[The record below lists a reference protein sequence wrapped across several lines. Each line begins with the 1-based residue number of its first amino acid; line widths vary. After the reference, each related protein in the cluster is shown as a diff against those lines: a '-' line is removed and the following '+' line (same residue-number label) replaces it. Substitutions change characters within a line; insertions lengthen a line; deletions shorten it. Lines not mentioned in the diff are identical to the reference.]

1 MSEIHLKK
9 HQIDQKSSF
18 RKWVGFPARSP
29 VPARGARGTI
39 VSATGSGKTI
49 MAAASALECFPH
61 GRILVTVPTLDL
73 LVQTAQ
79 AWRTVGHRSP
89 MAAVCS
95 LENDPVLNELGVRT
109 TTNPIQLAL
118 WAGRGPVIVFATY
131 ASLVD
136 REDYAALQDQE
147 RPYGPWQNS
156 GNGKTRKK
164 TRGPLEAALTG
175 GERLYGQQMAPFDLA
190 IVDEAHGTAGDLGR
204 PWAAIHD
211 NTRIP
216 ADFRLYLTATPRI
229 LAAARP
235 QKGADGQELEI
246 ASMADDPD
254 GTYGAWL
261 AELGLSEAIEREIL
275 AGFEIDVL
283 EIRDPSPVLGESEE
297 ARRGR
302 RLALLQ
308 TALLEHAAA
317 YNLRTVMTFHQK
329 VEEAAA
335 FADKLPE
342 TAAALYVNDAS
353 DDDLAAADKLPK
365 SSVNARF
372 YELEAGR
379 HVPPDR
385 VWSAWLCGDHLVTER
400 REVLRQFAGGIDAA
414 DRRVHRA
421 FLASVRV
428 LGEGVDITGDRGV
441 EAICFA
447 DTRGSQVEIVQ
458 NIGRALR
465 LNKDGSTK
473 IARII
478 VPVFLEP
485 GEDPTDMVASASFRP
500 LVAVLQ
506 GLRSHDE
513 RLVEQLASRA
523 LTSGQRK
530 VHVRRDANGQIIG
543 AGGEGDGEDQEQDD
557 TDAAA
562 ESALLH
568 FSSPRDTATIAAFL
582 RTRVYRPESLVWL
595 EGYQALIRWRK
606 ENEITGLYA
615 VPYDVEAEVGVT
627 KDFPLGRWVHQQRK
641 ALRAGELEERRK
653 TLLDAPEA
661 GMVWEPGEEAWE
673 TKLAALRSYRRA
685 MGHLAPR
692 QDAVWGEGDAMVPVG
707 QHAANLRRKGGL
719 GKDAERAAE
728 RAQQLAAID
737 EDWNCPWPLDW
748 QRHYRVLADLVDAD
762 GVLPAIQPG
771 VLFEGDDLGKW
782 LARQREA
789 STWAQLSAE
798 QQERLSQLGVKP
810 LEAPSPAPSAKRAA
824 NGQSKAE
831 QAFHRGL
838 AALTQWVEREGAHRP
853 APRGHSEQIAVD
865 GEAEPVTVKL
875 GVWVSNTKSR
885 WDKLTPEQ
893 QAALAAL
900 GVPWAKAAVPAPS
913 GGPAPVRDA
922 PVQPAPSGEQAQEY
936 PDQGDPVT
944 AEERETSR
952 GTARARRMNELM
964 RKHTKAELLRMAY
977 AGGLVNHNSPE
988 KWRKDEIASTVVD
1001 TEFRTADRAAPA
1013 RPASAT
1019 ARPVPA
1025 QPLPLPQQ
1033 DHHDE
1038 CDKSVYEGGTCT
1050 CDLIEQYGPPSER
1063 DDY

>member
-1 MSEIHLKK
+1 MIHLRE
-9 HQIDQKSSF
+9 HQVTAIAAI
-18 RKWVGFPARSP
+18 RAWAGRPERAP
-29 VPARGARGTI
+29 VPTQGARGTL

-49 MAAASALECFPH
+49 TAAWAARDCFPD

-79 AWRTVGHRSP
+79 AWRLVGHQAP

-95 LENDPVLNELGVRT
+95 LENDPVLNSLGVRT

-118 WAGRGPVIVFATY
+118 WAGSGPVVVFATY

-136 REDYAALQDQE
+136 REDIDAPEGQ
-147 RPYGPWQNS
+147 
-156 GNGKTRKK
+156 RKV
-164 TRGPLEAALTG
+164 RGPLEAALAG
-175 GERLYGQQMAPFDLA
+175 GERLYGQRMTGFDLA

-211 NTRIP
+211 NARIP

-235 QKGADGQELEI
+235 QKDADGQEAEI
-246 ASMADDPD
+246 ATMADDLD
-254 GTYGAWL
+254 GTYGAWI

-283 EIRDPSPVLGESEE
+283 EIRDPSPVIGESEE

-317 YNLRTVMTFHQK
+317 HNLHTTMTFHQK

-335 FADKLPE
+335 FAEKLPE
-342 TAAALYVNDAS
+342 TAAELYVNDAS
-353 DDDLAAADKLPK
+353 DEDLAAADKLPK
-365 SSVNARF
+365 SSIDAEF

-400 REVLRQFAGGIDAA
+400 REVIRQFANGIDAA
-414 DRRVHRA
+414 GRRVHRA

-428 LGEGVDITGDRGV
+428 LGEGVDITGERGV
-441 EAICFA
+441 DSICFA

-473 IARII
+473 VARII

-523 LTSGQRK
+523 LTSGKRK
-530 VHVRRDANGQIIG
+530 VHVRRDEDGRIVG
-543 AGGEGDGEDQEQDD
+543 AGGEGDGEDQEDDD
-557 TDAAA
+557 TQAATEA
-562 ESALLH
+562 ALLH
-568 FSSPRDTATIAAFL
+568 FSSPRNAATIAAFL

-595 EGYQALIRWRK
+595 EGYQALLRWRA

-615 VPYDVEAEVGVT
+615 VPYDVEVEVGVT

-653 TLLDAPEA
+653 LLLDAPEA

-673 TKLAALRSYRRA
+673 NKLAALRSYHRA
-685 MGHLAPR
+685 TGHLAPR
-692 QDAVWGEGDAMVPVG
+692 QDAVWGEGETMVPIG
-707 QHAANLRRKGGL
+707 QHMANLRRKDGL
-719 GKDAERAAE
+719 GKDPKRAEERAK
-728 RAQQLAAID
+728 QLAAID
-737 EDWNCPWPLDW
+737 PDWNCPWPLNW
-748 QRHYRVLADLVDAD
+748 QRHYRVLADLVDGD
-762 GVLPAIQPG
+762 GHLPYIAPG
-771 VLFEGDDLGKW
+771 VTFEGDDIGTW
-782 LARQREA
+782 RWRQQEPG
-789 STWAQLSAE
+789 TWAQLSSE
-798 QQERLSQLGVKP
+798 QRERLTALGVKP
-810 LEAPSPAPSAKRAA
+810 LEAPSPSPAELPPAPADAAKNPKKA
-824 NGQSKAE
+824 GSKAE
-831 QAFHRGL
+831 AAFQRGL
-838 AALTQWVEREGAHRP
+838 AALTQWVEREGADRP
-853 APRGHSEQIAVD
+853 VPRGHSEEIAVD
-865 GEAEPVTVKL
+865 GEAEPVPVRL
-875 GVWVSNTKSR
+875 GVWLSNTR
-885 WDKLTPEQ
+885 ARRDKLTADQ
-893 QAALAAL
+893 LAAL
-900 GVPWAKAAVPAPS
+900 GALGMQWA
-913 GGPAPVRDA
+913 
-922 PVQPAPSGEQAQEY
+922 
-936 PDQGDPVT
+936 
-944 AEERETSR
+944 
-952 GTARARRMNELM
+952 
-964 RKHTKAELLRMAY
+964 
-977 AGGLVNHNSPE
+977 
-988 KWRKDEIASTVVD
+988 
-1001 TEFRTADRAAPA
+1001 
-1013 RPASAT
+1013 
-1019 ARPVPA
+1019 
-1025 QPLPLPQQ
+1025 
-1033 DHHDE
+1033 
-1038 CDKSVYEGGTCT
+1038 
-1050 CDLIEQYGPPSER
+1050 
-1063 DDY
+1063 

>member
-1 MSEIHLKK
+1 MIQLRE
-9 HQIDQKSSF
+9 HQVEQKSRF

-29 VPARGARGTI
+29 VPPEGARGTI

-49 MAAASALECFPH
+49 TAAACALECFPSS
-61 GRILVTVPTLDL
+61 RILVTVPTLDL

-89 MAAVCS
+89 MVAVCS

-118 WAGRGPVIVFATY
+118 WAGSGPVVVFATY
-131 ASLVD
+131 ASLVG
-136 REDYAALQDQE
+136 REDIDDPVGQ
-147 RPYGPWQNS
+147 
-156 GNGKTRKK
+156 RKV
-164 TRGPLEAALTG
+164 RGPLEAALAG
-175 GERLYGQQMAPFDLA
+175 GKRLYGQRMDGFDLA

-235 QKGADGQELEI
+235 QKGAEGQEAEI
-246 ASMADDPD
+246 ATMADDPE

-283 EIRDPSPVLGESEE
+283 EIRDPSPVLGGSEE

-308 TALLEHAAA
+308 TALLEHAAKW
-317 YNLRTVMTFHQK
+317 NLKTVMTFHQK

-335 FADKLPE
+335 FAEKLPE
-342 TAAALYVNDAS
+342 TAAELYVNDAT

-365 SSVNARF
+365 SSIDAEF

-400 REVLRQFAGGIDAA
+400 REVIRQFANGIDAA
-414 DRRVHRA
+414 GRRVHRA

-428 LGEGVDITGDRGV
+428 LGEGVDITGERGV

-473 IARII
+473 VARII

-485 GEDPTDMVASASFRP
+485 GEDPTDMVASASFSP

-523 LTSGQRK
+523 LTSGKRK
-530 VHVRRDANGQIIG
+530 VHLQRDEDGRIVG
-543 AGGEGDGEDQEQDD
+543 VGGEGDGEDQEDD

-568 FSSPRDTATIAAFL
+568 FSSPRDAATIAAFL

-595 EGYQALIRWRK
+595 EGYQALLRWRR
-606 ENEITGLYA
+606 ENGITGVHA
-615 VPYDVEAEVGVT
+615 VPYDVEVEVGVT
-627 KDFPLGRWVHQQRK
+627 KVFPLGRWVHQQRK
-641 ALRAGELEERRK
+641 ALRAGELEDRRK
-653 TLLDAPEA
+653 ILLDAPEA

-673 TKLAALRSYRRA
+673 AKLAALRSYRRA
-685 MGHLAPR
+685 AGHLAPR
-692 QDAVWGEGDAMVPVG
+692 QDAVWGESEAEGLVPVG
-707 QHAANLRRKGGL
+707 QHMANLRRKGGL
-719 GKDAERAAE
+719 GKAPERAAV
-728 RAQQLAAID
+728 RAAQLTGID
-737 EDWNCPWPLDW
+737 PDWDCPWPLDW

-762 GVLPAIQPG
+762 GRLPDIAPG
-771 VLFEGDDLGKW
+771 VQFEGDDIGRW

-789 STWAQLSAE
+789 STWAQLSTE
-798 QQERLSQLGVKP
+798 QQKRLSKLGIKP
-810 LEAPSPAPSAKRAA
+810 SEAPSPAPAATRATKGPSRA
-824 NGQSKAE
+824 Q
-831 QAFHRGL
+831 QAFQRGL
-838 AALTQWVEREGAHRP
+838 TALAQWVEREGAHRP
-853 APRGHSEQIAVD
+853 VPRGHAEEIEVD
-865 GEAEPVTVKL
+865 GETKPVAVKL
-875 GVWVSNTKSR
+875 GVWISNTKSR
-885 WDKLTPEQ
+885 RDKLTVEQ
-893 QAALAAL
+893 RNALREL
-900 GVPWAKAAVPAPS
+900 GMEWA
-913 GGPAPVRDA
+913 
-922 PVQPAPSGEQAQEY
+922 
-936 PDQGDPVT
+936 
-944 AEERETSR
+944 
-952 GTARARRMNELM
+952 
-964 RKHTKAELLRMAY
+964 
-977 AGGLVNHNSPE
+977 
-988 KWRKDEIASTVVD
+988 
-1001 TEFRTADRAAPA
+1001 
-1013 RPASAT
+1013 
-1019 ARPVPA
+1019 
-1025 QPLPLPQQ
+1025 
-1033 DHHDE
+1033 
-1038 CDKSVYEGGTCT
+1038 
-1050 CDLIEQYGPPSER
+1050 
-1063 DDY
+1063 

>member
-1 MSEIHLKK
+1 MSRIPLKK
-9 HQIDQKSSF
+9 HQVDQKSAF
-18 RKWVGFPARSP
+18 RRWVGFPARSS
-29 VPARGARGTI
+29 VPPQGARGTI

-49 MAAASALECFPH
+49 MAAASALECFPE

-79 AWRTVGHRSP
+79 AWRAVGHRSP
-89 MAAVCS
+89 MVAVCS

-118 WAGRGPVIVFATY
+118 WAGHGPVIVLATY

-136 REDYAALQDQE
+136 REDFDDPTGQG
-147 RPYGPWQNS
+147 R
-156 GNGKTRKK
+156 
-164 TRGPLEAALTG
+164 TRGPLEAALAG
-175 GERLYGQQMAPFDLA
+175 GERLYGQRMDGFDLA
-190 IVDEAHGTAGDLGR
+190 IMDEAHGTAGDLGR

-211 NTRIP
+211 NARIP

-229 LAAARP
+229 LASPRP
-235 QKGADGQELEI
+235 LRGKDGQELEV
-246 ASMADDPD
+246 ATMADDPD

-275 AGFEIDVL
+275 APFEIDVL

-297 ARRGR
+297 AQRGR

-335 FADKLPE
+335 FAEALPK
-342 TAAALYVNDAS
+342 TAAELYMTETDDETMVKAEKELPASSIDAE
-353 DDDLAAADKLPK
+353 
-365 SSVNARF
+365 F
-372 YELEAGR
+372 YGLEAGR

-385 VWSAWLCGDHLVTER
+385 VWSAWLCGDHLVSER
-400 REVLRQFAGGIDAA
+400 REVLRQFANGIDANN
-414 DRRVHRA
+414 RRVHRA

-428 LGEGVDITGDRGV
+428 LGEGVDITGERGV

-465 LNKDGSTK
+465 LNRDGSTK
-473 IARII
+473 VARII

-485 GEDPTDMVASASFRP
+485 DEDPTDMVASASFKP

-523 LTSGQRK
+523 LTSGKRK
-530 VHVRRDANGQIIG
+530 VHVQRDEDGRIIG
-543 AGGEGDGEDQEQDD
+543 TDGDGEEHDD
-557 TDAAA
+557 TQAAA

-568 FSSPRDTATIAAFL
+568 FSTPRDAATIAAFL
-582 RTRVYRPESLVWL
+582 RTRVYRPDSLVWL
-595 EGYQALIRWRK
+595 EGYQALIRWRA

-615 VPYDVEAEVGVT
+615 VPYDTETTVGVT

-653 TLLDAPEA
+653 ELLDLPEA

-673 TKLAALRSYRRA
+673 TKLAALRSYHRA
-685 MGHLAPR
+685 TGHLAPR
-692 QDAVWGEGDAMVPVG
+692 QDAVWGEGDARAPIG
-707 QHAANLRRKGGL
+707 QHMANLRRKGQKNGL
-719 GKDAERAAE
+719 GKDPERAAE
-728 RAQQLAAID
+728 RAAQLTAID
-737 EDWNCPWPLDW
+737 PDWNCPWPLDW

-762 GVLPAIQPG
+762 GSLPDIAPG
-771 VLFEGDDLGKW
+771 VLMDGDDLGKW
-782 LARQREA
+782 LQRQKQPG
-789 STWAQLSAE
+789 TWAQLSSE
-798 QQERLSQLGVKP
+798 QQERLSKLGVQP
-810 LEAPSPAPSAKRAA
+810 LEAPSPAPATVR
-824 NGQSKAE
+824 SKGSGKTQ
-831 QAFHRGL
+831 QAFQRGL
-838 AALTQWVEREGAHRP
+838 AALAQWVEREGANRP
-853 APRGHSEQIAVD
+853 VPRGHSEEIVVD
-865 GEAEPVTVKL
+865 GETVAVKL

-885 WDKLTPEQ
+885 RDKLSAEQ
-893 QAALAAL
+893 LAALAEL
-900 GVPWAKAAVPAPS
+900 GVDWAGAAPKQATPAAPAPTDSSPAQPMPPEVPAQ
-913 GGPAPVRDA
+913 GQHAPHADTLT
-922 PVQPAPSGEQAQEY
+922 
-936 PDQGDPVT
+936 D
-944 AEERETSR
+944 EEREAEAAR
-952 GTARARRMNELM
+952 GRTRMQRLTELM

-977 AGGLVNHNSPE
+977 AGGLVRHNSPE
-988 KWRKDEIASTVVD
+988 QWRKDEIASAVID
-1001 TEFRTADRAAPA
+1001 IELRAAARARAGQPPA
-1013 RPASAT
+1013 PPASA
-1019 ARPVPA
+1019 APPKRPRVRH
-1025 QPLPLPQQ
+1025 
-1033 DHHDE
+1033 HHDE
-1038 CDKSVYEGGTCT
+1038 CDKVLYEGGACT

-1063 DDY
+1063 EDSY

>member
-1 MSEIHLKK
+1 MISLRE
-9 HQIDQKSSF
+9 HQVDQRSAF
-18 RKWVGFPARSP
+18 RKWVGFPARSS
-29 VPARGARGTI
+29 VPPQGARGTI

-49 MAAASALECFPH
+49 TAAACALESFAG

-73 LVQTAQ
+73 LAQTAQ
-79 AWRTVGHRSP
+79 AWRLVGHRAP
-89 MAAVCS
+89 MVAVCS
-95 LENDPVLNELGVRT
+95 LESDPVLNELGVRT

-118 WAGRGPVIVFATY
+118 WAGHGPIVMFATY

-136 REDYAALQDQE
+136 REDIDAPMGQ
-147 RPYGPWQNS
+147 
-156 GNGKTRKK
+156 RKV
-164 TRGPLEAALTG
+164 RGPLETALAG
-175 GERLYGQQMAPFDLA
+175 GERLYGQQMAGFDLA

-211 NTRIP
+211 NARIP

-229 LAAARP
+229 LAAPRP
-235 QKGADGQELEI
+235 QKGADGQEAEL
-246 ASMADDPD
+246 ATMADDPD
-254 GTYGAWL
+254 GTFGAWL
-261 AELGLSEAIEREIL
+261 PGAELGLSEAIEREIL
-275 AGFEIDVL
+275 APFEIDVL

-335 FADKLPE
+335 FAEKLPE
-342 TAAALYVNDAS
+342 TAAELYVNDAS

-365 SSVNARF
+365 SSIDAEF

-385 VWSAWLCGDHLVTER
+385 VWSAWLCGDHLVSER
-400 REVLRQFAGGIDAA
+400 REVLRQFANGIDANN
-414 DRRVHRA
+414 RRVHRA

-428 LGEGVDITGDRGV
+428 LGEGVDITGERGV
-441 EAICFA
+441 EAVCFA

-465 LNKDGSTK
+465 LNRDGSTK
-473 IARII
+473 VARII

-530 VHVRRDANGQIIG
+530 VHVRRDEDGRIVG

-557 TDAAA
+557 TQAAA
-562 ESALLH
+562 EAALLH
-568 FSSPRDTATIAAFL
+568 FSSPRDAATIAAFL

-595 EGYQALIRWRK
+595 EGYQALLRWRA

-615 VPYDVEAEVGVT
+615 VPYDTETEVGVT

-653 TLLDAPEA
+653 TLLNAPEA

-673 TKLAALRSYRRA
+673 NKLAALRSYRRA
-685 MGHLAPR
+685 TGHLAPR

-707 QHAANLRRKGGL
+707 QHMANLRRKGGL

-728 RAQQLAAID
+728 RAQQLAAVD
-737 EDWNCPWPLDW
+737 PDWDCPWPLDW

-762 GVLPAIQPG
+762 GHLPDIAPG
-771 VLFEGDDLGKW
+771 VLMDGDDIGRW
-782 LARQREA
+782 LQQQRKPG
-789 STWAQLSAE
+789 TWAQLSPE
-798 QQERLSQLGVKP
+798 QQERLSTFGVQLS
-810 LEAPSPAPSAKRAA
+810 EAPAPAPSATRATK
-824 NGQSKAE
+824 GPGKAQ
-831 QAFHRGL
+831 QAFQRGL

-853 APRGHSEQIAVD
+853 VPRGHSEQIAVD
-865 GEAEPVTVKL
+865 GETEPVLVKL
-875 GVWVSNTKSR
+875 GVWVSNTK
-885 WDKLTPEQ
+885 
-893 QAALAAL
+893 
-900 GVPWAKAAVPAPS
+900 WAF
-913 GGPAPVRDA
+913 RD
-922 PVQPAPSGEQAQEY
+922 G
-936 PDQGDPVT
+936 
-944 AEERETSR
+944 
-952 GTARARRMNELM
+952 
-964 RKHTKAELLRMAY
+964 LRH
-977 AGGLVNHNSPE
+977 V
-988 KWRKDEIASTVVD
+988 
-1001 TEFRTADRAAPA
+1001 F
-1013 RPASAT
+1013 
-1019 ARPVPA
+1019 
-1025 QPLPLPQQ
+1025 
-1033 DHHDE
+1033 
-1038 CDKSVYEGGTCT
+1038 
-1050 CDLIEQYGPPSER
+1050 
-1063 DDY
+1063 

>member
-1 MSEIHLKK
+1 MSVIRLKE
-9 HQIDQKSSF
+9 HQVDQRSAF
-18 RKWVGFPARSP
+18 RRWVGFPARSS
-29 VPARGARGTI
+29 VPPQGARGTL

-49 MAAASALECFPH
+49 TAAACALESFAD

-73 LVQTAQ
+73 LAQTAQ
-79 AWRTVGHRSP
+79 AWRAVGHRAP
-89 MAAVCS
+89 MVAVCS
-95 LENDPVLNELGVRT
+95 LENDAVLNALGVRT

-118 WAGRGPVIVFATY
+118 WAGHGPVVVFATY

-136 REDYAALQDQE
+136 REDIDAPEGQ
-147 RPYGPWQNS
+147 
-156 GNGKTRKK
+156 RKV
-164 TRGPLEAALTG
+164 RGPLEAALAG
-175 GERLYGQQMAPFDLA
+175 GDRLYGQRMDGFHLA

-211 NTRIP
+211 NQRIP

-235 QKGADGQELEI
+235 QKGADGQEAEI

-283 EIRDPSPVLGESEE
+283 EIRDPAPVIGETEE

-329 VEEAAA
+329 VEEARA

-342 TAAALYVNDAS
+342 TAAELYVNDAS
-353 DDDLAAADKLPK
+353 DADLAAADRLPK
-365 SSVNARF
+365 SSIDAEF

-385 VWSAWLCGDHLVTER
+385 VWSAWLCGDHTVAER
-400 REVLRQFAGGIDAA
+400 REKIRQFANGINAA
-414 DRRVHRA
+414 GRRVHRA

-428 LGEGVDITGDRGV
+428 LGEGVDITGERGV
-441 EAICFA
+441 EAVCFA

-465 LNKDGSTK
+465 LNRDGSTK
-473 IARII
+473 VARII

-485 GEDPTDMVASASFRP
+485 NEDPTDMVASASFKP

-523 LTSGQRK
+523 LTSGKRKIHVQR
-530 VHVRRDANGQIIG
+530 DENGQIVG
-543 AGGEGDGEDQEQDD
+543 ASGERDVEDQEHDDD

-562 ESALLH
+562 EAALLH
-568 FSSPRDTATIAAFL
+568 FSSPRDAATIAAFL

-606 ENEITGLYA
+606 EDEITGVHA
-615 VPYDVEAEVGVT
+615 VPYDTEVEVGVT

-641 ALRAGELEERRK
+641 ALRAGELEDRRK

-673 TKLAALRSYRRA
+673 DKLAALRSYRRA
-685 MGHLAPR
+685 TGHLAPR
-692 QDAVWGEGDAMVPVG
+692 QDAVWGEGEAMVPIG
-707 QHAANLRRKGGL
+707 QHMANLRRKGGL
-719 GKDAERAAE
+719 GKAPERAAE
-728 RAQQLAAID
+728 RAAQLSAID
-737 EDWNCPWPLDW
+737 EDWNCPWPLNW

-762 GVLPAIQPG
+762 GVLPYIAPG
-771 VLFEGDDLGKW
+771 VVMDGDDIGAWRWKQQNAGVQAQLMPE
-782 LARQREA
+782 QRERLA
-789 STWAQLSAE
+789 KLGIPIAE
-798 QQERLSQLGVKP
+798 L
-810 LEAPSPAPSAKRAA
+810 PSPAPAAARTAKGPGKGPSRA
-824 NGQSKAE
+824 
-831 QAFHRGL
+831 QAAFQRGL
-838 AALTQWVEREGAHRP
+838 TALAQWVEREGADRP
-853 APRGHSEQIAVD
+853 VPRGAVVEVTVD
-865 GEAEPVTVKL
+865 RESAPVPVKL

-885 WDKLTPEQ
+885 RERLDADQL
-893 QAALAAL
+893 AALAKL
-900 GVPWAKAAVPAPS
+900 GMDWAGPPPA
-913 GGPAPVRDA
+913 
-922 PVQPAPSGEQAQEY
+922 
-936 PDQGDPVT
+936 
-944 AEERETSR
+944 
-952 GTARARRMNELM
+952 
-964 RKHTKAELLRMAY
+964 
-977 AGGLVNHNSPE
+977 
-988 KWRKDEIASTVVD
+988 IA
-1001 TEFRTADRAAPA
+1001 AAPA
-1013 RPASAT
+1013 RPALK
-1019 ARPVPA
+1019 PA
-1025 QPLPLPQQ
+1025 PPTGPPQRN
-1033 DHHDE
+1033 HHDE
-1038 CDKSVYEGGTCT
+1038 CDKVFYEGGTCT
-1050 CDLIEQYGPPSER
+1050 CDLIEEYGPPSER